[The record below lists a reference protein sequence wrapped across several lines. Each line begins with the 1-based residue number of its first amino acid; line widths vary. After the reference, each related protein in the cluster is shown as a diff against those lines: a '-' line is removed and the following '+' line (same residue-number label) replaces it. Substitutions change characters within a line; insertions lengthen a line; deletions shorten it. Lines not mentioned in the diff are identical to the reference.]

1 MDVVEED
8 DDEVVRELEVYVTEQ
23 SELDLYLLQ
32 FPLRACYAHPPDV
45 LDARIKQ
52 QHEIMELSV
61 SHEALRE
68 NAAPMRMMSTK
79 VAQEQ
84 QGRLCVGLVRDE
96 ALHITQ
102 LNEVLQMRPSFKHL
116 AAPRQSSQ
124 QKKLRR
130 AEQQQQQHSADSN
143 NSMSEDDGSDAA
155 GSGGSVGSSSG
166 RSRKDKPALQKVV
179 LHKMESERM
188 QSVRLQS
195 YTYVKSLQDAE
206 VFQKLNAH
214 AIDSAVSEQQFQRC
228 YSNKKKA

>member
-1 MDVVEED
+1 MDVEEERVEED
-8 DDEVVRELEVYVTEQ
+8 EIVRELEVYVTEQ
-23 SELDLYLLQ
+23 SELDLYMLQ
-32 FPLRACYAHPPDV
+32 FPMRACYAHPPDV

-68 NAAPMRMMSTK
+68 NAAPMRMVSTK

-84 QGRLCVGLVRDE
+84 QERLCVGLLRDE

-102 LNEVLQMRPSFKHL
+102 LSEVLQMRPSFKHL

-124 QKKLRR
+124 QKKNRR
-130 AEQQQQQHSADSN
+130 TEQQHGGDSN

-155 GSGGSVGSSSG
+155 GSGGSVGSNS

-206 VFQKLNAH
+206 LFQRLNTH
-214 AIDSAVSEQQFQRC
+214 AIESAVSEQQFQRC
-228 YSNKKKA
+228 YSSRKNT